1 LAINR
6 TEKCTDNH
14 GGISDLYIFE
24 YVKYS
29 RSQVKVTNNF
39 ITRFPSSIVYDLNA
53 LQVNFTETPTME
65 EGGVSFA
72 QSGAFQLN
80 KILST
85 DSFKSFIEKE
95 WRVIIKDN
103 NENLRLAGL
112 DTGLK
117 IKYTKETG
125 INLPDFNGFKF
136 NFETK
141 EEDSA
146 PFLTD
151 LTGFYIN
158 EYPTLSDGNGNTI
171 EDGNT
176 NEIIAG

>member
-1 LAINR
+1 MAINR

-24 YVKYS
+24 YRDYA
-29 RSQVKVTNNF
+29 RSKIKVTDNYLV
-39 ITRFPSSIVYDLNA
+39 TFPFSIIYDLNA
-53 LQVNFTETPTME
+53 LQVNFTESPTME
-65 EGGVSFA
+65 DGGVSFA

-80 KILST
+80 KVLPT

-95 WRVIIKDN
+95 WRVIIRDN
-103 NENLRLAGL
+103 NNNLRLIGL
-112 DTGLK
+112 NTGLK
-117 IKYTKETG
+117 IKYTKEMGT
-125 INLPDFNGFKF
+125 NLADFNGFKF
-136 NFETK
+136 SFETK

-151 LTGFYIN
+151 LTGLYIN
-158 EYPTLSDGNGNTI
+158 EYPSLSDGNGNTI

-176 NEIIAG
+176 NEIITG